1 MERKKQDAME
11 SFAKMKLQIEK
22 EKELKQ
28 KKARTDKTNA
38 VNLEVVMR
46 AKEAARAAQALRRA
60 ELRVKAAKEAWK
72 IKLQDARTR
81 SIAETNE
88 IRLAVMKRISHG

>member
-1 MERKKQDAME
+1 MERKKAEAKDAFE
-11 SFAKMKLQIEK
+11 QMKQKITK

-60 ELRVKAAKEAWK
+60 ELR
-72 IKLQDARTR
+72 L
-81 SIAETNE
+81 
-88 IRLAVMKRISHG
+88 